1 MPANLLNYAQY
12 DFDLLVLQLQ
22 DRLKNTDAWKD
33 IYRSGTG
40 EMLIEFLAYVLNLCM
55 YYVER
60 RAEESYLP
68 TAQNRSSVVN
78 LVALLNYNPKR
89 QTSAV
94 GNLEFSIDSPM
105 ATIVYIPK
113 YTECQTADG
122 VKYLTNE
129 GGAIQ
134 KGQTS
139 VTLKGIQ
146 GELVQTEIS
155 SNGISNQE
163 YLISDTSVEN
173 SSDTE
178 NPTLR
183 VIVDGTEWT
192 MVSSFLNSNST
203 SQHYKIINEMD
214 GNVSVLFGDN
224 VNGKTPVVGSTI
236 VIQYIRSS
244 GADGNVTYTG
254 RITTLN
260 STIYDEDSS
269 VVTVLVTNVCSFLG
283 GDAEESIEE
292 IRTEAPQVFR
302 TGDRAVTRGDFIAIL
317 ENYSGVAAANV
328 WGENEEAEVAG
339 VAADYQML
347 NRVRM
352 SMILQEWELPDVTF
366 KATVAASIYAKS
378 MLTVKYEWID
388 PVILTVIPI
397 LTVKVTKGS
406 SLSGTQ
412 ADIETAL
419 AAQFSLG
426 DTTKIGT
433 LIKYSHVLAAVDN
446 ITSVAYANMTL
457 EIKKALSNTYSSTW
471 DWGATIDATPVKPG
485 TVRLFIGSTYQI
497 TDVDNGDGTG
507 SFSGTPFS
515 YTISGT
521 INYTTGVLTL
531 NVSPAA
537 SSVYVRYQQDES
549 GNIRPTFRQICKLDS
564 VDITSITMES

>member
-12 DFDLLVLQLQ
+12 DFDLLVVQLQ
-22 DRLKNTDAWKD
+22 DRLKNADAWKD

-94 GNLEFSIDSPM
+94 GNLQFSIVVPT

-113 YTECQTADG
+113 YTGCQTTDG

-134 KGQTS
+134 KGQIS

-155 SNGISNQE
+155 SDGSTNQE
-163 YLISDTSVEN
+163 YLISDTSVED
-173 SSDTE
+173 SSDTD

-183 VIVDGTEWT
+183 IIVDGTEWS
-192 MVSSFLNSNST
+192 MVSSFLNSDST
-203 SQHYKIINEMD
+203 SQYYRIINEMD

-224 VNGKTPVVGSTI
+224 VTGKSPAAGSTI

-244 GADGNVTYTG
+244 GVDGNVTYTG

-269 VVTVLVTNVCSFLG
+269 VVTVSVTNVSSFLG

-292 IRTEAPQVFR
+292 IRYEAPQVFR
-302 TGDRAVTRGDFIAIL
+302 TGDRAVTREDFIAIL

-328 WGENEEAEVAG
+328 WGENEEAEAAG

-352 SMILQEWELPDVTF
+352 SMILQEWELPDTTF

-388 PVILTVIPI
+388 PVILTVIPL

-412 ADIETAL
+412 ADIEVAL
-419 AAQFSLG
+419 AAQFLLG
-426 DTTKIGT
+426 DTTKLGT
-433 LIKYSHVLAAVDN
+433 LIKYSHVLAAVDD
-446 ITSVAYANMTL
+446 TAGVAYANMTL
-457 EIKKALSNTYSSTW
+457 EIKKDLSSTYSSSA
-471 DWGATIDATPVKPG
+471 DWGATIDATPVKPE
-485 TVRLFIGSTYQI
+485 TVRLFIGDTYQI

-507 SFSGTPFS
+507 SFSGTPIS

-531 NVSPAA
+531 NISPAA
-537 SSVYVRYQQDES
+537 ASGYVRHQQNEN

-564 VDITSITMES
+564 VDIQSIMMES